1 MRRRKIKRPMVPA
14 LVFTVAGVLIGLMHA
29 PLPLVLLPTAA
40 LGGIWLLPMLSG
52 RKEADKCNKHNHIR
66 GCSYSLE
73 KSHSYG
79 QNYSYDKDYG
89 YRKGCAD
96 EKNRNCNGSLY
107 LQLFLFLLLFL
118 VGFITTYIHE
128 NYDNKIFS
136 EELFSEELSAAENVL
151 KAGILPDLGLSGNEN
166 INSDGKI
173 NISSR
178 ADIGEKVT
186 ENRYV
191 KEDYSG
197 SQDSSQYVEKAEYGG
212 DVISISGVVEKVS
225 EGTYSKRLMLKKCCV
240 NGRRLVNNIV
250 LEISDN
256 TSYGWSA
263 RRGDYVEANVEFEA
277 SQSMLPVPAAAANP
291 GQFDLRQYYKSLGYL
306 YYIEE
311 PEVISVAGG
320 KNRIVYQL
328 DSLKTSLKT
337 VYRKCCT
344 ATDAGVYAAMVTG
357 DRSDM
362 DSTISE
368 LFSAAG
374 IGHILAISGLHI
386 SLIGMGLYKLLR
398 RIGFLCPMSAIISGI
413 FVVLFGVMTGNS
425 VSAARAIV
433 MFVCAVNAQVLG
445 RRYDILSAVSLSAII
460 LILKNPYVIANSGFL
475 LSFMAIAGVAVF
487 ADGFS
492 VKWLRWLTGP
502 AAIQLAT
509 LPVILWFYYEVPV
522 YSVFLNLLVVPLMSL
537 IMISALGCGILGL
550 ISIPAGCFFAGAG
563 HYMLILFRYGSEL
576 MLSLPGS
583 VFVAGRPELWQV
595 MVYYILLF
603 LFSQRKH
610 VVMWIEK
617 RAARKCG
624 EVDCEAKKDRG
635 VRREAVKGGARKCE
649 ARKCEAEKL
658 EAGKCVMGTNIFLR
672 SLLVIAIIILL
683 ARGRSGLEVTF
694 LDVGQGDAIFI
705 SLPNGGNVFI
715 DGGSTSSRNIYEK
728 VIEPFLKYKG
738 VRRLDFLFLT
748 HSDADHENGWVQAL
762 SGNAYIP
769 DIYNLVLNGSDYSKY
784 LELKEKALKYGA
796 LEYGTVEYGILEYGA
811 LKYGT
816 SGGDTSEGNTSE
828 YGISGCATSK
838 YAGALAWL
846 NDDRADE
853 TNARLEGI
861 ADIEDIEAI
870 AMTLADRGT
879 EILCAEYG
887 MEYVF
892 GECSIV
898 SLNEPGHSK
907 ANVNVDR
914 EAYKIDS
921 SKAGTGESENDN
933 SIVLLLQYKGKS
945 ILFTGDMT
953 SKMETDAAEAVR
965 RCGVDSLSILK
976 VGHHGSKY
984 SSSEEFLA
992 SIMPQAAIISCAAR
1006 NTYGHPH
1013 KETLQRLEDVD
1024 ALVLRTDEGGAV
1036 IAKIRASGA
1045 EMQVYEYCKGK

>member
-1 MRRRKIKRPMVPA
+1 MVPA
-14 LVFTVAGVLIGLMHA
+14 LVFTVAGVLIGLMHV
-29 PLPLVLLPTAA
+29 PLPPVLLPAAA

-52 RKEADKCNKHNHIR
+52 RNESDKCNKHNYIR
-66 GCSYSLE
+66 GCNYSLE
-73 KSHSYG
+73 KSCSYG

-89 YRKGCAD
+89 YRKGCGD

-107 LQLFLFLLLFL
+107 IQLFLFFLLFL

-136 EELFSEELSAAENVL
+136 EELFNEELPAA
-151 KAGILPDLGLSGNEN
+151 
-166 INSDGKI
+166 
-173 NISSR
+173 
-178 ADIGEKVT
+178 
-186 ENRYV
+186 
-191 KEDYSG
+191 
-197 SQDSSQYVEKAEYGG
+197 EKAEYGG
-212 DVISISGVVEKVS
+212 GVIRISGVVEKVS
-225 EGTYSKRLMLKKCCV
+225 EGTYSKRLMLKKCCI

-263 RRGDYVEANVEFEA
+263 RRGDYVEANVELEA

-320 KNRIVYQL
+320 KNRIVYRL
-328 DSLKTSLKT
+328 DSLKTSLKA

-357 DRSDM
+357 NRSDM

-425 VSAARAIV
+425 VSATRAIV

-475 LSFMAIAGVAVF
+475 LSFMAIAGVAVVT
-487 ADGFS
+487 DGFS
-492 VKWLRWLTGP
+492 VKWLKWLTGP

-509 LPVILWFYYEVPV
+509 FPIILWFYYEVPV
-522 YSVFLNLLVVPLMSL
+522 YSVFLNLIVVPLMSL
-537 IMISALGCGILGL
+537 IMISALGCGMLGL

-563 HYMLILFRYGSEL
+563 HYILILFRYGSEL

-624 EVDCEAKKDRG
+624 EVECEVKKHKEVG
-635 VRREAVKGGARKCE
+635 REAVKGGARKCA
-649 ARKCEAEKL
+649 ARKCEAEKP
-658 EAGKCVMGTNIFLR
+658 EAGKCVMGANIFLR

-683 ARGRSGLEVTF
+683 SRGRSGLEVTF

-715 DGGSTSSRNIYEK
+715 DGGSTSSKNIYEK

-748 HSDADHENGWVQAL
+748 HSDADHENGWAQAL

-784 LELKEKALKYGA
+784 LELRERALKYGA
-796 LEYGTVEYGILEYGA
+796 LEYGTVEYGA
-811 LKYGT
+811 L
-816 SGGDTSEGNTSE
+816 GGDTSEGNTSE
-828 YGISGCATSK
+828 YGISGCVTSK

-846 NDDRADE
+846 NNAGADE
-853 TNARLEGI
+853 INARLEGV

-870 AMTLADRGT
+870 AMTLTDRGT

-898 SLNEPGHSK
+898 SLNETKQSK
-907 ANVNVDR
+907 SIVNVDYGSYNSG
-914 EAYKIDS
+914 A
-921 SKAGTGESENDN
+921 SKTGTGESENDN

-953 SKMETDAAEAVR
+953 SKMEADVAEAVR
-965 RCGVDSLSILK
+965 RCGVDSMSILK

-992 SIMPQAAIISCAAR
+992 SIMPQSAIISCAAR

-1013 KETLQRLEDVD
+1013 KETLQRLEDVG

-1045 EMQVYEYCKGK
+1045 EMLVYEYCGGK

>member
-1 MRRRKIKRPMVPA
+1 MVPA

-29 PLPLVLLPTAA
+29 PLPQVLLPAAA

-52 RKEADKCNKHNHIR
+52 RNKADKCNKHNYTR

-73 KSHSYG
+73 KNHSYG
-79 QNYSYDKDYG
+79 QNYSHDKDYG
-89 YRKGCAD
+89 YKKGCGD
-96 EKNRNCNGSLY
+96 EKKRNYNGSLY
-107 LQLFLFLLLFL
+107 IQLFLFLLLFL

-136 EELFSEELSAAENVL
+136 EELFSEELPAA
-151 KAGILPDLGLSGNEN
+151 
-166 INSDGKI
+166 
-173 NISSR
+173 
-178 ADIGEKVT
+178 
-186 ENRYV
+186 
-191 KEDYSG
+191 
-197 SQDSSQYVEKAEYGG
+197 EKAEYGG
-212 DVISISGVVEKVS
+212 GVIRISGVIEKVS
-225 EGTYSKRLMLKKCCV
+225 EGTYSKRLMLKKCCI

-250 LEISDN
+250 LEMSDN

-263 RRGDYVEANVEFEA
+263 RRGDHVEANVELEA
-277 SQSMLPVPAAAANP
+277 SQSMLPIPAAAANP

-311 PEVISVAGG
+311 PEVISVSGG
-320 KNRIVYQL
+320 KNRIVYRL
-328 DSLKTSLKT
+328 DSLKTSLKA

-398 RIGFLCPMSAIISGI
+398 RIGFLCPMSAIVSGI

-425 VSAARAIV
+425 VSATRAIV

-475 LSFMAIAGVAVF
+475 LSFMAIAGVAVVT
-487 ADGFS
+487 DGFS

-509 LPVILWFYYEVPV
+509 LPIILWFYYEVPV
-522 YSVFLNLLVVPLMSL
+522 YSVFLNLIVVPLMSL
-537 IMISALGCGILGL
+537 IMISALGCGLLGL

-563 HYMLILFRYGSEL
+563 HYILILFQYGSEL

-603 LFSQRKH
+603 LFSQRKR
-610 VVMWIEK
+610 VVVWIEK
-617 RAARKCG
+617 RAVRRCG
-624 EVDCEAKKDRG
+624 EAECEVKKHREVG
-635 VRREAVKGGARKCE
+635 REAVKGGARKGEAGKCEARKCE
-649 ARKCEAEKL
+649 ARKCEAEKP
-658 EAGKCVMGTNIFLR
+658 EAGKCVMGANIFLR
-672 SLLVIAIIILL
+672 SLLVIAVIILL
-683 ARGRSGLEVTF
+683 TRGRSGLEVTF

-715 DGGSTSSRNIYEK
+715 DGGSTSSKNIYEK

-748 HSDADHENGWVQAL
+748 HSDADHENGWAQAL

-784 LELKEKALKYGA
+784 LELRERALKYGA
-796 LEYGTVEYGILEYGA
+796 SEYGA
-811 LKYGT
+811 LKYDT
-816 SGGDTSEGNTSE
+816 SEGDTSEG
-828 YGISGCATSK
+828 GISGCVTSK
-838 YAGALAWL
+838 YTGALAWL
-846 NDDRADE
+846 NNAGADE
-853 TNARLEGI
+853 INARMEGI
-861 ADIEDIEAI
+861 VDIYDVEDVEDVEDIEDI
-870 AMTLADRGT
+870 AMTLADKDT

-898 SLNEPGHSK
+898 SLNEPGHSD

-914 EAYKIDS
+914 KAYKTGF
-921 SKAGTGESENDN
+921 SKTGTGESENDN

-953 SKMETDAAEAVR
+953 SKMEADVAEAVR
-965 RCGVDSLSILK
+965 YCGVDSLSILK

-992 SIMPQAAIISCAAR
+992 SIMPQAAVISCAAR

-1024 ALVLRTDEGGAV
+1024 ALVLRTDEGGAI

-1045 EMQVYEYCKGK
+1045 EMQVYEYCGGK

>member
-1 MRRRKIKRPMVPA
+1 MVPA

-29 PLPLVLLPTAA
+29 PLPLVLLPAAA

-52 RKEADKCNKHNHIR
+52 RKEADKRNKHNYTR
-66 GCSYSLE
+66 GCNYSLE

-136 EELFSEELSAAENVL
+136 EELFSEELFSEELSAA
-151 KAGILPDLGLSGNEN
+151 
-166 INSDGKI
+166 
-173 NISSR
+173 
-178 ADIGEKVT
+178 
-186 ENRYV
+186 
-191 KEDYSG
+191 
-197 SQDSSQYVEKAEYGG
+197 EKAEYGS
-212 DVISISGVVEKVS
+212 DVVSISGVVEKVS
-225 EGTYSKRLMLKKCCV
+225 EGTYSKRLMLKKCCI

-595 MVYYILLF
+595 MMYYILLF

-635 VRREAVKGGARKCE
+635 VRREAVKDGTRKCEAVKGGARKCE
-649 ARKCEAEKL
+649 ARKCEAENL
-658 EAGKCVMGTNIFLR
+658 EAGKCVMGANIFLR

-784 LELKEKALKYGA
+784 MELREGALKYEA

-816 SGGDTSEGNTSE
+816 SGGDTSE

-870 AMTLADRGT
+870 AMTLEDRGT

-892 GECSIV
+892 VECSIV
-898 SLNEPGHSK
+898 SLNESGHSK

-953 SKMETDAAEAVR
+953 SKMEADVAEAVR

-1045 EMQVYEYCKGK
+1045 EMQVYEYCGGE

>member
-1 MRRRKIKRPMVPA
+1 MRHRKIKRPMVPA

-29 PLPLVLLPTAA
+29 PLPPVLLPAAA
-40 LGGIWLLPMLSG
+40 LGGIWLMPMLSG
-52 RKEADKCNKHNHIR
+52 RNESDKCNKHNYIR

-73 KSHSYG
+73 KSYSYG
-79 QNYSYDKDYG
+79 QNYSHDKDYG
-89 YRKGCAD
+89 YKKGCGD
-96 EKNRNCNGSLY
+96 EKKRNYNRSLY
-107 LQLFLFLLLFL
+107 IQLFLFLLLFL

-136 EELFSEELSAAENVL
+136 EELFSEELPAA
-151 KAGILPDLGLSGNEN
+151 
-166 INSDGKI
+166 
-173 NISSR
+173 
-178 ADIGEKVT
+178 
-186 ENRYV
+186 
-191 KEDYSG
+191 
-197 SQDSSQYVEKAEYGG
+197 EKAEYGG
-212 DVISISGVVEKVS
+212 GVIRISGVVEKVS
-225 EGTYSKRLMLKKCCV
+225 EGTYSKRLMLKKCCI

-250 LEISDN
+250 LEMSDN

-263 RRGDYVEANVEFEA
+263 RRGDHVEANVELEA
-277 SQSMLPVPAAAANP
+277 SQSMLPIPAAAANP

-311 PEVISVAGG
+311 PEVISVSGG
-320 KNRIVYQL
+320 KNRIVYRL
-328 DSLKTSLKT
+328 DSLKTSLKA

-398 RIGFLCPMSAIISGI
+398 RIGFLCPMSAIVSGI

-425 VSAARAIV
+425 VSATRAIV

-475 LSFMAIAGVAVF
+475 LSFMAIAGVAVVT
-487 ADGFS
+487 DGFS
-492 VKWLRWLTGP
+492 VKWLKWLTGP

-509 LPVILWFYYEVPV
+509 LPIILWFYYEVPV

-537 IMISALGCGILGL
+537 IMISALGCGLLGL

-563 HYMLILFRYGSEL
+563 HYILILFQYGSEL

-603 LFSQRKH
+603 LFSQRKR
-610 VVMWIEK
+610 VVVWIEK
-617 RAARKCG
+617 RAVRRCG
-624 EVDCEAKKDRG
+624 EAECEVKKHREVG
-635 VRREAVKGGARKCE
+635 REAVKGGARKCAARKCE
-649 ARKCEAEKL
+649 ARKCEAEKP
-658 EAGKCVMGTNIFLR
+658 EAGKCVMGANIFLR

-683 ARGRSGLEVTF
+683 SRGRSGLEVTF

-784 LELKEKALKYGA
+784 LELRERALKYGA
-796 LEYGTVEYGILEYGA
+796 LEYDISGYGI
-811 LKYGT
+811 
-816 SGGDTSEGNTSE
+816 
-828 YGISGCATSK
+828 SK

-846 NDDRADE
+846 NNAGADE
-853 TNARLEGI
+853 INARMEGI
-861 ADIEDIEAI
+861 VDIDDVEDIEDIEAI
-870 AMTLADRGT
+870 ATALEVKDT

-898 SLNEPGHSK
+898 SLNEPGHSD
-907 ANVNVDR
+907 ANANANVDR
-914 EAYKIDS
+914 KAYKTGF
-921 SKAGTGESENDN
+921 SKTGTGESENDN

-953 SKMETDAAEAVR
+953 SKMEADVAEAVR
-965 RCGVDSLSILK
+965 YCGVDSLSILK

-992 SIMPQAAIISCAAR
+992 SIMPQAAVISCAAR

-1013 KETLQRLEDVD
+1013 KETLQRLEDVG
-1024 ALVLRTDEGGAV
+1024 ALVLRTDEGGAI

-1045 EMQVYEYCKGK
+1045 EMLVYEYCGGK

>member
-1 MRRRKIKRPMVPA
+1 MRHRKIKRPMVPA
-14 LVFTVAGVLIGLMHA
+14 LVFTVAGVLIGLMHV
-29 PLPLVLLPTAA
+29 PLPPVLLPAAA
-40 LGGIWLLPMLSG
+40 LGGIWLMPMLSG
-52 RKEADKCNKHNHIR
+52 RNESDKCNKHNYIR
-66 GCSYSLE
+66 GCNYSLE
-73 KSHSYG
+73 KSYSYG
-79 QNYSYDKDYG
+79 QNYSHDKDYG
-89 YRKGCAD
+89 YKKGCGD
-96 EKNRNCNGSLY
+96 EKKRNYNRSLY
-107 LQLFLFLLLFL
+107 IQLFLFLLLFL

-136 EELFSEELSAAENVL
+136 EELFSEELPAA
-151 KAGILPDLGLSGNEN
+151 
-166 INSDGKI
+166 
-173 NISSR
+173 
-178 ADIGEKVT
+178 
-186 ENRYV
+186 
-191 KEDYSG
+191 
-197 SQDSSQYVEKAEYGG
+197 EKAEYGG
-212 DVISISGVVEKVS
+212 GVIRISGVVEKVS
-225 EGTYSKRLMLKKCCV
+225 EGTYSKRLMLKKCCI

-263 RRGDYVEANVEFEA
+263 RRGDYVEANVELEA
-277 SQSMLPVPAAAANP
+277 SQGMLPVPAAAANP

-320 KNRIVYQL
+320 KNRIVYRL
-328 DSLKTSLKT
+328 DSLKTSLKA

-425 VSAARAIV
+425 VSATRAIV

-475 LSFMAIAGVAVF
+475 LSFMAIAGVAVVT
-487 ADGFS
+487 DGFS
-492 VKWLRWLTGP
+492 VKWLKWLTGP

-509 LPVILWFYYEVPV
+509 FPIILWFYYEVPV
-522 YSVFLNLLVVPLMSL
+522 YSVFLNLIVVPLMSL
-537 IMISALGCGILGL
+537 IMISALGCGMLGL

-563 HYMLILFRYGSEL
+563 HYILILFQYGSEL

-603 LFSQRKH
+603 LFSQRKR
-610 VVMWIEK
+610 VVVWIEK
-617 RAARKCG
+617 RAVRRYG
-624 EVDCEAKKDRG
+624 EAECEAKKHREVG
-635 VRREAVKGGARKCE
+635 REAVKGGARKCE
-649 ARKCEAEKL
+649 AEKL
-658 EAGKCVMGTNIFLR
+658 EAGRCVMGANIFLR

-683 ARGRSGLEVTF
+683 SRARSGLEVTF

-748 HSDADHENGWVQAL
+748 HSDADHENGWAQAL

-784 LELKEKALKYGA
+784 LELRERALKYGA
-796 LEYGTVEYGILEYGA
+796 LEYGTVEYGA
-811 LKYGT
+811 L
-816 SGGDTSEGNTSE
+816 GGDTSE
-828 YGISGCATSK
+828 YGISGYGISK

-846 NDDRADE
+846 NNAGADE
-853 TNARLEGI
+853 INARMEGI
-861 ADIEDIEAI
+861 VDIDDVEDIEAI
-870 AMTLADRGT
+870 ATALEVKDT

-898 SLNEPGHSK
+898 SLNEPGHSD
-907 ANVNVDR
+907 ANANVDR
-914 EAYKIDS
+914 KAYKTGF
-921 SKAGTGESENDN
+921 SKTGTGESENDN

-953 SKMETDAAEAVR
+953 SKMEADVAEAVR
-965 RCGVDSLSILK
+965 YCGVDSLSILK

-992 SIMPQAAIISCAAR
+992 GIMPQAAVISCAAR

-1013 KETLQRLEDVD
+1013 KETLQRMEDVG
-1024 ALVLRTDEGGAV
+1024 ALVLRTDEGGAI

-1045 EMQVYEYCKGK
+1045 EMQVYEYCGGK